1 MGTTDPDKA
10 SLERIKALRV
20 LMETMSCDFS
30 SCRLAECIFVDDI
43 LGIFEFVYCI
53 FFLTNNEG
61 KV

>member
-1 MGTTDPDKA
+1 MACTKMYVYLTCF
-10 SLERIKALRV
+10 LFVIEIKALRV

-53 FFLTNNEG
+53 FF
-61 KV
+61 